1 MKQFVAQP
9 GQTTNDSTVPANEKE
24 EARSRRAQNKKEA
37 HGTYSGASA
46 LKRSTCR
53 GMCCVVKQLVSQKS
67 QVMRV
72 NRLQPLT
79 RNPRTDRHGAF
90 DAKERTQL
98 DPVTAIRPRFATSKT
113 RGCYLMRAP
122 ARTLNRLPFF
132 GPIFA
137 VGRPL
142 DDPGGPRNQL
152 KKSQKAGSSA

>member
-67 QVMRV
+67 QVMHV

-113 RGCYLMRAP
+113 RGCYLMRACALQPSRAMAICLPTEVSEERDDGIEP
-122 ARTLNRLPFF
+122 ALGTAL
-132 GPIFA
+132 GPW
-137 VGRPL
+137 
-142 DDPGGPRNQL
+142 
-152 KKSQKAGSSA
+152 GS

>member
-9 GQTTNDSTVPANEKE
+9 GQTTNDSTVPENEKE

-79 RNPRTDRHGAF
+79 
-90 DAKERTQL
+90 
-98 DPVTAIRPRFATSKT
+98 S
-113 RGCYLMRAP
+113 
-122 ARTLNRLPFF
+122 RLPES
-132 GPIFA
+132 GLGVSKRA
-137 VGRPL
+137 AMAKGHHNLRADRQATTAL
-142 DDPGGPRNQL
+142 
-152 KKSQKAGSSA
+152 SQSEHLWK

>member
-1 MKQFVAQP
+1 VKQFVAQP
-9 GQTTNDSTVPANEKE
+9 GQTTNDSTVPENEKE

-90 DAKERTQL
+90 DAKESVCLVQGL
-98 DPVTAIRPRFATSKT
+98 
-113 RGCYLMRAP
+113 L
-122 ARTLNRLPFF
+122 
-132 GPIFA
+132 
-137 VGRPL
+137 
-142 DDPGGPRNQL
+142 
-152 KKSQKAGSSA
+152 